1 MTAVGSL
8 FGVQAVSPPSIVGV
22 VFHGC
27 AEAVA
32 GLPETV
38 PGATVNRLCASGLE
52 AVATAARTI
61 RCGGADLMVAGG
73 VESMS
78 RAPYVM
84 AKPDTAFSRAPEVHD
99 STIGWRFVNPRMD
112 QRYGSDAMPKTAEN
126 VAFECGISR
135 TDQDAFALRSPRS
148 R

>member
-52 AVATAARTI
+52 AVATA
-61 RCGGADLMVAGG
+61 
-73 VESMS
+73 
-78 RAPYVM
+78 
-84 AKPDTAFSRAPEVHD
+84 